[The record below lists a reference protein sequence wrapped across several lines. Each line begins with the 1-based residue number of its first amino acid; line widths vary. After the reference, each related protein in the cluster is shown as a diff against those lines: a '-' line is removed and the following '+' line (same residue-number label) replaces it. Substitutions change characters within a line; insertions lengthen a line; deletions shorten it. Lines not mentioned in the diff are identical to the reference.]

1 MLNSRLSYKFV
12 SLSLANRYMQVNQC
26 QGLSQSLG
34 KGWVFLVSSLLWGRG
49 RVQRFHLLGSPKKM
63 LYAVDS
69 SYLEYKKHN
78 PFSIFKD
85 VQKKLMKK
93 TITSFIVD
101 SIKSITFYN
110 LVVLLKLF
118 LNCLLSGNSSLPRC
132 FDVFNNPDPFFTQP
146 AHDGD
151 AAVSF
156 PALPM
161 QSSVI
166 YSPPSSSAPSESS
179 AASPMSS
186 VDGWVINED

>member
-1 MLNSRLSYKFV
+1 M
-12 SLSLANRYMQVNQC
+12 
-26 QGLSQSLG
+26 
-34 KGWVFLVSSLLWGRG
+34 
-49 RVQRFHLLGSPKKM
+49 
-63 LYAVDS
+63 DS
-69 SYLEYKKHN
+69 SYLENKKHN
-78 PFSIFKD
+78 PFSTFKD
-85 VQKKLMKK
+85 VQKKLMENNHKLYSSQ
-93 TITSFIVD
+93 IRVHFQFISPAKV
-101 SIKSITFYN
+101 I
-110 LVVLLKLF
+110 V
-118 LNCLLSGNSSLPRC
+118 NCLLSGNSSLPRC

-146 AHDGD
+146 THDGD